1 MVLNC
6 RLISAASI
14 AFDSQNCA
22 GFSAAP
28 MRKSFLKTSFNAG
41 WAEEFIVKKIPS
53 TNIQAPEKF
62 QTSGERGRP
71 GCSRRR
77 RADGFRRAKDKPK
90 NEVLGRAMC
99 PARGQALHAGRLR
112 SPIPAAW
119 LKQFVINVCFRRPRI
134 SFSARRVRPPFQ

>member
-1 MVLNC
+1 
-6 RLISAASI
+6 
-14 AFDSQNCA
+14 
-22 GFSAAP
+22 

-62 QTSGERGRP
+62 QTPEERGRP

-77 RADGFRRAKDKPK
+77 RADGFRRAMDKLK
-90 NEVLGRAMC
+90 NDGLGCTMC
-99 PARGQALHAGRLR
+99 PARRRALHAGRVR

-119 LKQFVINVCFRRPRI
+119 LKQFVISVCFSGGRE
-134 SFSARRVRPPFQ
+134 FFPPLGQFIRHFNGQLFVDLVGNQQRGADRK

>member
-62 QTSGERGRP
+62 QTPEERGRP

-77 RADGFRRAKDKPK
+77 RADGVRRAVDKLK
-90 NEVLGRAMC
+90 NDGLGWTMW
-99 PARGQALHAGRLR
+99 PARRRTLHRGPGAPQFLVHG
-112 SPIPAAW
+112 
-119 LKQFVINVCFRRPRI
+119 LKHFL
-134 SFSARRVRPPFQ
+134 